1 MATNKERTSS
11 AAMRKLLL
19 QSASKKE
26 QEIQQIGSVAESTI
40 PQPAIEQP
48 IHEEV
53 KESAPVTETVQEP
66 QPEQMEKPESKPSV
80 QSSPK
85 QKKAKSAEKI
95 LGISGR
101 AKIKNTEVIRIS
113 SETHRKLKQI
123 AMATGLGMHNI
134 ANNILEDVLTSH
146 NKEIQAILKKYMS
159 I

>member
-40 PQPAIEQP
+40 PQPAIEHP

-53 KESAPVTETVQEP
+53 KESAPVKETVQEP

-85 QKKAKSAEKI
+85 TEESKVCGKKFSEYLEERK
-95 LGISGR
+95 L
-101 AKIKNTEVIRIS
+101 KNTEVNPDIQRNPQKAEADCYGHWIRNAQ
-113 SETHRKLKQI
+113 HRKQ
-123 AMATGLGMHNI
+123 H
-134 ANNILEDVLTSH
+134 S
-146 NKEIQAILKKYMS
+146 
-159 I
+159 

>member
-66 QPEQMEKPESKPSV
+66 QPEQMEKPESKV
-80 QSSPK
+80 CG
-85 QKKAKSAEKI
+85 KKFSEYLEERK
-95 LGISGR
+95 L
-101 AKIKNTEVIRIS
+101 KNTEVIRIS

-134 ANNILEDVLTSH
+134 ANNILEDILTSH
-146 NKEIQAILKKYMS
+146 NKEIQAILKKSNFYLFPPQNFFRK
-159 I
+159 

>member
-26 QEIQQIGSVAESTI
+26 QEIQQIGSVAASTI
-40 PQPAIEQP
+40 PQPTIEQP

-53 KESAPVTETVQEP
+53 KESAPVSEYLE
-66 QPEQMEKPESKPSV
+66 ERK
-80 QSSPK
+80 
-85 QKKAKSAEKI
+85 
-95 LGISGR
+95 L
-101 AKIKNTEVIRIS
+101 KNTEVIRIS

>member
-85 QKKAKSAEKI
+85 TEESKFSEYLEERK
-95 LGISGR
+95 L
-101 AKIKNTEVIRIS
+101 KNTEVIRIS

>member
-1 MATNKERTSS
+1 MATNKEKTSS

-80 QSSPK
+80 QSSSRTEESK
-85 QKKAKSAEKI
+85 VCGKNSRNIWKSE
-95 LGISGR
+95 
-101 AKIKNTEVIRIS
+101 N
-113 SETHRKLKQI
+113 
-123 AMATGLGMHNI
+123 
-134 ANNILEDVLTSH
+134 
-146 NKEIQAILKKYMS
+146 
-159 I
+159 

>member
-85 QKKAKSAEKI
+85 TEESKVCGKKI

-101 AKIKNTEVIRIS
+101 AKIKEYRSNPDIQRNPQKAEADCYGHGIRNAQYRQQHS
-113 SETHRKLKQI
+113 
-123 AMATGLGMHNI
+123 
-134 ANNILEDVLTSH
+134 
-146 NKEIQAILKKYMS
+146 
-159 I
+159 

>member
-40 PQPAIEQP
+40 PQPAIEHP

-53 KESAPVTETVQEP
+53 KESAPVKETVQEP

-85 QKKAKSAEKI
+85 TEEKQSLRKKI

-101 AKIKNTEVIRIS
+101 AKIKEHRSNPDIHAKPTEAEADCYGHWIRNAQ
-113 SETHRKLKQI
+113 HRKQ
-123 AMATGLGMHNI
+123 H
-134 ANNILEDVLTSH
+134 S
-146 NKEIQAILKKYMS
+146 
-159 I
+159 

>member
-48 IHEEV
+48 IHEGTNGEAGIQTFRAV
-53 KESAPVTETVQEP
+53 F
-66 QPEQMEKPESKPSV
+66 SKNRRK
-80 QSSPK
+80 QSLRK
-85 QKKAKSAEKI
+85 KI

-101 AKIKNTEVIRIS
+101 AKIKEHRSNPDIQRNPQKAEADCYGHGIRNAQYRQQHS
-113 SETHRKLKQI
+113 
-123 AMATGLGMHNI
+123 
-134 ANNILEDVLTSH
+134 
-146 NKEIQAILKKYMS
+146 
-159 I
+159 